1 MPDLPK
7 WDVHHHIVPDFYV
20 DEMRRRGITDVSSLR
35 WPRWSP
41 QSSLRAMDKFDIEK
55 AFLSVSAPGVYV
67 DDTSAA
73 RSISRRCNEFMATM
87 AGDHAGRYGAFAAL
101 PLPDVDAA
109 ISEACYALDALEFD
123 GVGLL
128 SNVAGLHLGDPRLRE
143 LLAELDRRGA
153 VAYVHPNG
161 LAQRTD
167 HRLLNPLY
175 WWQNDTTRSL
185 VEFVAAGHHRDYPN
199 IRWIFAH
206 GGGVFPVAY
215 RSIVQALS
223 PTNPDI
229 EAELLH
235 WRNNVFV
242 DTASKAFDEQIPQI
256 INLSGAGHVLFG
268 SDLGWAPKSAV
279 STLIKHWDGAEAKF
293 GISATD
299 LAAIYRDNAQRLF
312 NRQPPPVA
320 TPQRVGAVRV
330 PPHDVYERHCLPQT
344 TVDTLRENY
353 PDIDLTGLEIWDEPR
368 ELELAR
374 NRRVILSPHI
384 PPLWQLS
391 PQQVAPVLHDH
402 NRELSAI
409 RERNPQKFSVFG
421 VIDARDSVGA
431 VAEIEHCLDA
441 LGLDGICLSTRI
453 CDAAFTELLDESVC
467 RKLVERRAVVMIH
480 PQDVTEAPLANEN
493 YLDAVAFMAKAF
505 YLGAYQR
512 ELHHVRLVL
521 THTCGTLP
529 YLAEPL
535 NILYYMTAR
544 RRHIASYVLDNLLTH
559 RAKGFHALMNTTTTQ
574 ELWP

>member
-185 VEFVAAGHHRDYPN
+185 VEFVAAGYHRDYPN

-242 DTASKAFDEQIPQI
+242 DTASKAFDEQIPELI
-256 INLSGAGHVLFG
+256 GLSGAGHVLFG

-312 NRQPPPVA
+312 NRQPRRSLRHSASAQSGYPRTTSTNGTVYRRLPSTRCAKTIPISTSPDSKSGMSHGNSSWPQQTRHTQPPHPTLVA
-320 TPQRVGAVRV
+320 TVAAASGTGATRPQPGT
-330 PPHDVYERHCLPQT
+330 ERDP
-344 TVDTLRENY
+344 
-353 PDIDLTGLEIWDEPR
+353 
-368 ELELAR
+368 
-374 NRRVILSPHI
+374 
-384 PPLWQLS
+384 
-391 PQQVAPVLHDH
+391 
-402 NRELSAI
+402 
-409 RERNPQKFSVFG
+409 
-421 VIDARDSVGA
+421 
-431 VAEIEHCLDA
+431 
-441 LGLDGICLSTRI
+441 
-453 CDAAFTELLDESVC
+453 
-467 RKLVERRAVVMIH
+467 
-480 PQDVTEAPLANEN
+480 
-493 YLDAVAFMAKAF
+493 
-505 YLGAYQR
+505 
-512 ELHHVRLVL
+512 
-521 THTCGTLP
+521 
-529 YLAEPL
+529 
-535 NILYYMTAR
+535 
-544 RRHIASYVLDNLLTH
+544 
-559 RAKGFHALMNTTTTQ
+559 
-574 ELWP
+574 